1 MFKDIVN
8 RLNSS
13 KKRSYAPGSVL
24 GVIKA
29 KEVTESAVY
38 RQVIDEIKVLSK
50 MPAAHFQL
58 YYQQVLSAFFE
69 YVQCLPRYWSGP
81 LFGLLHAG
89 LSRAVVAL
97 RDYDQQYPKE
107 AGYLHRYALFS
118 AALLQDIGRV
128 LVSQKIV
135 AVDEAGEL
143 IAPWAPFTGSLVALG
158 YTHYRLLPMNGA
170 YQRIDHRV
178 RPIFAR
184 QLLPEMG
191 YDWLAS
197 DMAVF
202 ADWLSALNEDDQ
214 WTGGVLTTLL
224 SSTKKADLL
233 AEEERLMQA
242 ALAVKSH
249 PGLLT
254 QHGQAF
260 YDWFTKWLES
270 GEAMINSAGSEVHV
284 FDNGVFLD
292 ERLLTRFL
300 SEYKEPITLDVLEK
314 ELVQLMG
321 MAQGDSIGHV
331 HAQYVSDLV
340 GQPITHRFSS
350 LSRGKSEL
358 RAGLLLSDPGTLF
371 TNVRI
376 PAVSP
381 LMRLLQSPPAQ
392 LPPLTQPKQR
402 FISPLQPTQKK

>member
-1 MFKDIVN
+1 
-8 RLNSS
+8 
-13 KKRSYAPGSVL
+13 
-24 GVIKA
+24 
-29 KEVTESAVY
+29 
-38 RQVIDEIKVLSK
+38 

-58 YYQQVLSAFFE
+58 YYQTVLTAFFE
-69 YVQCLPRYWSGP
+69 YVQCVPRYWSGP
-81 LFGLLHAG
+81 LFGLLHTG

-97 RDYDQQYPKE
+97 REYEQQYPKE
-107 AGYLHRYALFS
+107 AGYLQRYALFS
-118 AALLQDIGRV
+118 AALLQDIGR
-128 LVSQKIV
+128 LLISQKII

-143 IAPWAPFTGSLVALG
+143 IGPWAPFTGSLVDQG
-158 YTHYRLLPMNGA
+158 YTHYRLLPINGA

-178 RPIFAR
+178 RPVLAR
-184 QLLPEMG
+184 QLLPEIG
-191 YDWLAS
+191 YQWLAS
-197 DMAVF
+197 DLAVF
-202 ADWLSALNEDDQ
+202 ADWLSALNDDDQ
-214 WTGGVLTTLL
+214 WSGGVLTTLL

-254 QHGQAF
+254 EHGQAF
-260 YDWFTKWLES
+260 YLWFTQWLDS
-270 GEAMINSAGSEVHV
+270 GEAMINSAGSDVHV
-284 FDNGVFLD
+284 FEDGVFLD
-292 ERLLTRFL
+292 DRLLTRFL
-300 SEYKEPITLDVLEK
+300 SEHKEPITLDVLKK

-331 HAQYVSDLV
+331 HAQYVSDVL
-340 GQPITHRFSS
+340 GQPITHRFSG

-381 LMRLLQSPPAQ
+381 LMRLLQRPPAQ
-392 LPPLTQPKQR
+392 LPPLTQPQTR
-402 FISPLQPTQKK
+402 FISPTQQQPTQKK